1 MGFLIIYGLYVGFD
15 SITVFVNNIPLEP
28 DFSSIDLIF
37 LSASH
42 ADKLGSGRSTELS
55 V

>member
-1 MGFLIIYGLYVGFD
+1 MGFLIVYGLYVGFD

-28 DFSSIDLIF
+28 DFSSIDSIF
-37 LSASH
+37 CASH
-42 ADKLGSGRSTELS
+42 ADKLGSGRSTDLS